1 MASVDGGKKNRK
13 SIALKTIKLFN
24 QSTPAPF
31 VVLGVIEFLL
41 LVAAVYLATWLRFSH
56 FLEGESYTDEAIREI
71 VGPLYPK
78 ALLFAS
84 VLFLSMMAMGLYSAR
99 NMVLGAVGVH
109 LRLVV
114 SHLVGFV
121 AFVFLAY
128 LVPSLF
134 LGRGLM
140 LTSVALALLFVIASR
155 HVFVSLIKSNQLNRK
170 VLVYGAGDNAA
181 RIERMM
187 PQLEKTGVTISGF
200 VAADD
205 TPPRTGALTVI
216 NPGRSLADY
225 VRNQA
230 IDQVVIALDDR
241 RGALPIDDLVECR
254 LQGIEVIDLPTF
266 FENNAAKVRLDLMP
280 PSWLIFSSGFERGAL
295 TDTVKRGIDLLASL
309 LLVAVSWPFMLLV
322 AIAIKLE
329 DGLDAPVIYRQVRV
343 GKEGRPFEIYKF
355 RSMRVD
361 AEKEQKP
368 QWAQSNDPR
377 ITRVGSIIRLLRLDE
392 LPQLLNVLKG
402 DMSFV
407 GPRPERPEFV
417 ELLSEKIPYYNE
429 RHRVKPGVTGW
440 AQLNYPYGAS
450 DRDSMEKLQFDLYYT
465 KNHSLMLD
473 IVILLQTVE
482 IVLFGKGAR

>member
-1 MASVDGGKKNRK
+1 MKK
-13 SIALKTIKLFN
+13 IKLFN
-24 QSTPAPF
+24 QSIPAPF
-31 VVLGVIEFLL
+31 VALGVIEFLL
-41 LVAAVYLATWLRFSH
+41 LVAALYLATWLRFSH
-56 FLEGESYTDEAIREI
+56 FLEGESYTDEAIHEI

-78 ALLFAS
+78 ALLFAT

-99 NMVLGAVGVH
+99 SMVLGTAGVY
-109 LRLVV
+109 LRLLV

-140 LTSVALALLFVIASR
+140 LASVALALLVVIASR
-155 HVFVSLIKSNQLNRK
+155 QVFASLIKSNQLNRK

-181 RIERMM
+181 RIEQMM
-187 PQLEKTGVTISGF
+187 PQLENTGVTISGF
-200 VAADD
+200 IATGDK
-205 TPPRTGALTVI
+205 PPRIASAPMLI
-216 NPGRSLADY
+216 DSGRSLAEY
-225 VRNQA
+225 ARRRH
-230 IDQVVIALDDR
+230 IDQIVVALDDR
-241 RGALPIDDLVECR
+241 RGTLPIDGLVECR

-266 FENNAAKVRLDLMP
+266 FENNTAKVRLDLMP
-280 PSWLIFSSGFERGAL
+280 PSWLIFSSGFNRGAL
-295 TDTVKRGIDLLASL
+295 TDIVKRGIDLVASL
-309 LLVAVSWPFMLLV
+309 LLLAVSWPFMLLV

-329 DGLDAPVIYRQVRV
+329 DGWKAPVIYRQVRI

-361 AEKEQKP
+361 AEKDKP
-368 QWAQSNDPR
+368 QWARDNDPR
-377 ITRVGSIIRLLRLDE
+377 ITRVGSVIRLLRLDE

-473 IVILLQTVE
+473 IAILLQTIE

>member
-1 MASVDGGKKNRK
+1 M
-13 SIALKTIKLFN
+13 KTIKIFN
-24 QSTPAPF
+24 QTTPVPF
-31 VVLGVIEFLL
+31 VVLGVVEYLL

-56 FLEGESYTDEAIREI
+56 FFAGEPFSDETIREI
-71 VGPLYPK
+71 IGPLHAK

-99 NMVLGAVGVH
+99 NMLLGVVGVH
-109 LRLVV
+109 LRLIV

-128 LVPSLF
+128 LMPTLF

-140 LTSVALALLFVIASR
+140 ITSVILSLIFVVMSR
-155 HVFVSLIKSNQLNRK
+155 HIFVSLMKSSQLNRR
-170 VLVYGAGDNAA
+170 VLVYGAGHNAA
-181 RIERMM
+181 SIERVA
-187 PQLEKTGVTISGF
+187 PQLEKMGISITGY
-200 VAADD
+200 VAVGDA
-205 TPPRTGALTVI
+205 PPATGALTI
-216 NPGRSLADY
+216 LDPGESLAQF
-225 VRNQA
+225 VRQQQ
-230 IDQVVIALDDR
+230 IEQIVVALDDR
-241 RGALPIDDLVECR
+241 RGRLPIDDLIECR
-254 LQGIEVIDLPTF
+254 LAGVEIVDLPTF
-266 FENNAAKVRLDLMP
+266 FETSAAKVRLDLMP
-280 PSWLIFSSGFERGAL
+280 PSWLIFGQGFERGQAS
-295 TDTVKRGIDLLASL
+295 DVVKRGIDLVASL
-309 LLVAVSWPFMLLV
+309 LLLAISWPFMLLV
-322 AIAIKLE
+322 VIAIKLE
-329 DGLDAPVIYRQVRV
+329 DGLTAPVIYKQVRI
-343 GKEGRPFEIYKF
+343 GKDGKPFEIYKF

-361 AEKEQKP
+361 AEKGQKP
-368 QWAQSNDPR
+368 QWATSNDPR

-402 DMSFV
+402 EMSFV

-417 ELLSEKIPYYNE
+417 EMLSQKIPYYNE

-473 IVILLQTVE
+473 LIILLQTVE